1 MAVFDFSNAK
11 TSVITRLQPWTINKV
26 TFKGTEIKTGKT
38 KDGNDW
44 KAIQFKFSGEKG
56 IFEPMIFCPKDEKGV
71 ERFSGKTGDREWEMP
86 SQAEQLF
93 LTIAHVISTLSPTAW
108 SKFPQKWDLPKDV
121 DKLLNTT
128 VAALKSSIGKETN
141 IKLIG
146 DSKNYASIPNFISCR
161 PGEAATIYNNWLGEN
176 LAFTNGELNKKK
188 KVESTKPTKVEEME
202 NNPDENKDNED
213 IDWDNI

>member
-1 MAVFDFSNAK
+1 MAVFDFSNTK

-26 TFKGTEIKTGKT
+26 TFKGVEIKTGKT
-38 KDGNDW
+38 KDGGDW

-56 IFEPMIFCPKDEKGV
+56 VFEPMVFCPKDEKGV

-146 DSKNYASIPNFISCR
+146 DSRNYASIPNFISCR
-161 PGEAATIYNNWLGEN
+161 PGEGAVIYNNWLGEN
-176 LAFTNGELNKKK
+176 LAFTNGELAKKEK
-188 KVESTKPTKVEEME
+188 LEKTKPTKIEEPV
-202 NNPDENKDNED
+202 NNPDENSENND